1 MLFEIN
7 SNNSNFEDI
16 AFEYFNL
23 PMNTMDTEINIT
35 RPSNVLDPTTG
46 LALGNM
52 YKNEYDQYKNYVQK
66 RLVPANER
74 EKMLFKIQ
82 ELDFAMNDLSLKLDV
97 DPNNQELYS
106 MFKNYAMELKNL
118 CEKYAKEVEV
128 LELIKDVNGRYTWIK
143 NPWPWDGGKKY
154 V

>member
-7 SNNSNFEDI
+7 SNNSNFDDI

-23 PMNTMDTEINIT
+23 PMQNINISID
-35 RPSNVLDPTTG
+35 RPSNVLEPAVG
-46 LALGNM
+46 LALGNI
-52 YKNEYDQYKNYVQK
+52 YKNEYKQYKNYVQK
-66 RLVPANER
+66 KLTPANER
-74 EKMLFKIQ
+74 ERMLLKIQ

-97 DPNNQELYS
+97 EPNNTELYNL
-106 MFKNYAMELKNL
+106 FKNYALELKDL
-118 CEKYAKEVEV
+118 CEKYSKEYEV

-143 NPWPWDGGKKY
+143 NPWPWDGGRSR